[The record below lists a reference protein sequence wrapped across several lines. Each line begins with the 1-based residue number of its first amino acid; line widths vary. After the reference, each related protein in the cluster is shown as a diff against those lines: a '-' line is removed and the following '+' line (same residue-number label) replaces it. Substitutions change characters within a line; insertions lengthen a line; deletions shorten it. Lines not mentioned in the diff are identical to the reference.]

1 MMSLQ
6 LDPSERL
13 LIIAPHPDDESL
25 ATGGLLQR
33 IRQAGAAAR
42 VLVVTDGD
50 NNPWPQRWLEK
61 RWQIGPSERQR
72 WGALRRQEARLA
84 LKKLGF
90 EGETRFLHLPDQ
102 GITSQ
107 LMQAEA
113 ETLERFCCELEEWNP
128 TQIVL
133 PSSYDLHPDHNALHV
148 LWQMALSRTGRTHL
162 PQWHF
167 LVHCKQP
174 ELVPCR
180 VALGLSEPER
190 HIKRQAIHCHG
201 TQMALSQ
208 KRFLAYA
215 GPEEVFYRPAPVQ
228 AHLPQHRL
236 PEAFLHAGA
245 LHVTVTL
252 PVGLRKECTLWIAG
266 EAPRAG
272 SLRWR
277 LTLPAVSRKVPLR
290 DMIADAPLRH
300 ASVRITGG
308 VARIKIPIA
317 AVQPFS
323 RLFVKLHHRT
333 LFLDI
338 AGWREVPVG

>member
-1 MMSLQ
+1 MSLP
-6 LDPSERL
+6 LTPNDRF

-25 ATGGLLQR
+25 ATGGLIQR
-33 IRQAGAAAR
+33 ICQAGAAAR
-42 VLVVTDGD
+42 ILMVTNGD

-72 WGALRRQEARLA
+72 WGALRRQEARMA

-90 EGETRFLHLPDQ
+90 EGETHFLHFPDQ
-102 GITSQ
+102 GLTAK
-107 LMQAEA
+107 LLQADE
-113 ETLERFCCELEEWNP
+113 ETQARFCCEIQEWNP
-128 TQIVL
+128 THIVL
-133 PSSYDLHPDHNALHV
+133 PSSSDLHPDHNALYV
-148 LWQMALSRTGRTHL
+148 LLQIALERTGRSAL
-162 PQWHF
+162 PQFHF

-174 ELVPCR
+174 EHVPCR
-180 VALGLSEPER
+180 VALPLIEHER

-215 GPEEVFYRPAPVQ
+215 RPEEFYYQPVPAQV
-228 AHLPQHRL
+228 HLPHH
-236 PEAFLHAGA
+236 PVSEALLRSGA

-252 PVGLRKECTLWIAG
+252 PAGLPKKCALWVAG
-266 EAPRAG
+266 ESSRTG
-272 SLRWR
+272 SLRWS
-277 LTLPAVSRKVPLR
+277 LTLPAVSRKVLLR

-308 VARIKIPIA
+308 VARIKIPVA

-333 LFLDI
+333 IFLDI
-338 AGWREVPVG
+338 AGWRDVPVG